1 MVVESD
7 RNTARLCHSQIGY
20 FGKLAALGMDVYE
33 KSQLG
38 TLIDFDYMTPKLE
51 HFKLFSS

>member
-20 FGKLAALGMDVYE
+20 FGKLGALGMDVYE
-33 KSQLG
+33 KSQMG

-51 HFKLFSS
+51 HFILFSS